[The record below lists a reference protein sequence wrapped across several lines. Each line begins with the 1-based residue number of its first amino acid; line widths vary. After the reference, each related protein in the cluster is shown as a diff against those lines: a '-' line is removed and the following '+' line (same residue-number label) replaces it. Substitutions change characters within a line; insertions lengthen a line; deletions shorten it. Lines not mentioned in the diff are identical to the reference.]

1 MATPLNIPQER
12 ELHRLLE
19 YERATCGGSG
29 EAMFRC
35 AFPVREN
42 DTLQAELIDKGM
54 LAIRSDQRRGSVVVI
69 TSDGYSYFAELQRDE
84 MERAREQRRDV
95 RIATYSVMLG
105 AICAIVG
112 FIIGHIFA

>member
-1 MATPLNIPQER
+1 MVTSLNIPQER

-19 YERATCGGSG
+19 YERTTCGAGG

-35 AFPVREN
+35 AFPLLEN
-42 DTLQAELIDKGM
+42 NTLQTELIEKGM
-54 LAIRSDQRRGSVVVI
+54 LAVRADQHRGSVVVI
-69 TSDGYSYFAELQRDE
+69 TSDGYSYFAELQRSE
-84 MERAREQRRDV
+84 MEHAREQRREV
-95 RIATYSVMLG
+95 RIVTYSVMLG